1 MHERRVMNCN
11 IKVMN
16 CWELT
21 KLNTL
26 DSVYRRLSGAS
37 MRDVLREAKYWKV
50 RVNAKPLK
58 RNKHHFIKAIARA
71 TLKFGWENYMSS
83 VKEGAV
89 QTPEIKQVF
98 LIRQM
103 REDLRTRGVNVS
115 HFEKE

>member
-1 MHERRVMNCN
+1 MSCS

-26 DSVYRRLSGAS
+26 SSVYRRLSGAS
-37 MRDVLREAKYWKV
+37 MRDVLSECKYWKV

-58 RNKHHFIKAIARA
+58 RNKHHFIRAIARA
-71 TLKFGWENYMSS
+71 TLKFGWENYMGSI
-83 VKEGAV
+83 KAGAV
-89 QTPEIKQVF
+89 QTPEIKQAF

-103 REDLRTRGVNVS
+103 REDLRCMGVNVRE
-115 HFEKE
+115 FEKE